1 MQDFVAIGRSL
12 VFQPVNDDDDDE
24 MKMNK
29 YDDEEQ
35 TCFSSEC

>member
-12 VFQPVNDDDDDE
+12 VFQPVNDDDDE